1 MLLDIIVPKEY
12 NYDKDEFDILHF
24 DALKGFV

>member
-12 NYDKDEFDILHF
+12 NYDKDEVDILHF
-24 DALKGFV
+24 EALGCFV

>member
-12 NYDKDEFDILHF
+12 NYDKDEVVILHF
-24 DALKGFV
+24 DALRGFI